1 MIDFNSK
8 PVAVVGSSGHLLERN
23 YASLIDEHDYVIRF
37 NQARVEGYEEFVGSK
52 TTHRIVNV
60 HTFLGTTG
68 NDRFPKNDPMFI
80 PKQKNQ
86 HIIINRPINLN
97 KIKQRSPNNEVTII
111 SDDLWDYCKELLH
124 NKKDPSVGF
133 LGVILALQ
141 TTKKLNV
148 FGFDQ
153 ISTTNKKHY
162 WEEVKAIGTWH
173 DFSIEKEYFSLL
185 EQENFITLHT

>member
-1 MIDFNSK
+1 
-8 PVAVVGSSGHLLERN
+8 
-23 YASLIDEHDYVIRF
+23 
-37 NQARVEGYEEFVGSK
+37 
-52 TTHRIVNV
+52 
-60 HTFLGTTG
+60 
-68 NDRFPKNDPMFI
+68 MFI

-141 TTKKLNV
+141 TTKKL
-148 FGFDQ
+148 
-153 ISTTNKKHY
+153 K
-162 WEEVKAIGTWH
+162 
-173 DFSIEKEYFSLL
+173 
-185 EQENFITLHT
+185 